1 MNECMIEINL
11 LQVTN
16 VAKNTNMY
24 LANWKINFAK
34 NMDCFIKVGIS
45 NKKL

>member
-1 MNECMIEINL
+1 MPIGCVKVYLKKQCMNECMIEINL

-24 LANWKINFAK
+24 LAY
-34 NMDCFIKVGIS
+34 
-45 NKKL
+45 